1 MAAPHPP
8 STFPLKVAVASIC
21 RTPVGRALKGTLR
34 HTRPEDLAAAAMVEA
49 VRRVP
54 GLRAEDVEDV
64 ALGCAMPEAEQG
76 LNIARNAVFA
86 ADFPDSV
93 SGQTVN
99 RFCSSGLQALA
110 DAALTVHA
118 GLSEVVIGGG
128 VESMSMVPMSGNKVS
143 LNPALVDRRPEVY
156 IGMGHTAERVA
167 KLHGVSRVDQDA
179 FAARS
184 HANATAAIKAGRFV
198 EEIVAVKARRIEGGK
213 VSFVD
218 FSVDESPRAD
228 TSAEVLAKLRP
239 AFSTKGSVTAGNAS
253 PLNDG
258 AAAGV
263 LLSEAKVAA
272 LGITPI
278 AYLVGFAVAGV
289 PPDIMGVGP
298 VPAIQKVLKLCGLT
312 VGDIDRFEIN
322 EAFAAQALHCQRE
335 LKIPL
340 ELLNPDGG
348 GIAIGH
354 PLGCTGARIAAT
366 LIYGLRREAREK
378 KRPAGPG
385 YLLGVESM
393 CIGGGMGAA
402 AVWLVPT

>member
-1 MAAPHPP
+1 MAAPK
-8 STFPLKVAVASIC
+8 SSSFPFKVAVASIC
-21 RTPVGRALKGTLR
+21 RTPVGRAIKGTLR
-34 HTRPEDLAAAAMVEA
+34 HTRPEDMAAAAMVEA

-54 GLRAEDVEDV
+54 GLRAGDVEDV

-86 ADFPDSV
+86 ANFPDSV

-110 DAALTVHA
+110 DAALVVHA
-118 GLSEVVIGGG
+118 GLSDVVIGGG
-128 VESMSMVPMSGNKVS
+128 VESMSMVPMSGNKVC
-143 LNPALVDRRPEVY
+143 LNPGLVDRRPEVY
-156 IGMGHTAERVA
+156 IGMGHTAERIA
-167 KLHGVSRVDQDA
+167 QRFGVSRVDQDA

-184 HANATAAIKAGRFV
+184 HANASAAIKAGRFA
-198 EEIVAVKARRIEGGK
+198 EEIVPVRARRIEGGE
-213 VSFVD
+213 VTFTD

-239 AFSTKGSVTAGNAS
+239 VFSTKGSVTAGNAS

-263 LLSEAKVAA
+263 LMSDRKVAE
-272 LGITPI
+272 LGIAPI

-289 PPDIMGVGP
+289 PPDIMGIGP
-298 VPAIQKVLKLCGLT
+298 VPAIDKVLKICGLT
-312 VGDIDRFEIN
+312 VDQIDRFEIN
-322 EAFAAQALHCQRE
+322 EAFAAQAIYCQRE

-340 ELLNPDGG
+340 DKLNPDGG

-366 LIYGLRREAREK
+366 LIYGLRRQAADRGK
-378 KRPAGPG
+378 AKGSD

-402 AVWLVPT
+402 AVWMVPSR